1 MSLIP
6 QFHTELQE
14 VNCMDN
20 EKRKEI
26 RRILSG
32 FMEDD
37 GKVLTAAESV
47 LTSGFKSVFSGSFSA
62 RVLGIAVIKRQYKA
76 DFSASE
82 LPERCRKAF
91 ADMGRRV
98 SLKTEPEGADAV
110 LVFRFLF
117 NPCLITAQFEGS
129 RVLLT
134 FYAARSIAVLLNAC
148 FNFSRWLKK
157 MPDGKM
163 KREDITIGAEKDDET
178 PKKHPKR
185 ERKHKKK

>member
-1 MSLIP
+1 
-6 QFHTELQE
+6 
-14 VNCMDN
+14 MDY

-32 FMEDD
+32 FVEYD
-37 GKVLTAAESV
+37 GKVLTAADTV
-47 LTSGFKSVFSGSFSA
+47 LKSGFKSVFSGSFSA

-82 LPERCRKAF
+82 LPEKCRKAF

-98 SLKTEPEGADAV
+98 SLNTELEGTDAV

-117 NPCLITAQFEGS
+117 NPCIITAQFDGC

-134 FYAARSIAVLLNAC
+134 FYAARSIGVLLNAR
-148 FNFSRWLKK
+148 FNFSKWLKK

-163 KREDITIGAEKDDET
+163 KREDVTIGAENASAEKAA
-178 PKKHPKR
+178 KRPKR
-185 ERKHKKK
+185 EKKHRKK

>member
-1 MSLIP
+1 
-6 QFHTELQE
+6 
-14 VNCMDN
+14 
-20 EKRKEI
+20 
-26 RRILSG
+26 
-32 FMEDD
+32 MEDD
-37 GKVLTAAESV
+37 GKVLTAADSV

-82 LPERCRKAF
+82 LPEKCRKAF

-98 SLKTEPEGADAV
+98 SLKCEPESDAV

-117 NPCLITAQFEGS
+117 NPCLITARFEGS

-134 FYAARSIAVLLNAC
+134 FYAARSIGVLLNAR
-148 FNFSRWLKK
+148 FNFSKWLKK

-163 KREDITIGAEKDDET
+163 KREDVTIGADKDEEA
-178 PKKHPKR
+178 PKKHRKR
-185 ERKHKKK
+185 EKKKKK

>member
-1 MSLIP
+1 
-6 QFHTELQE
+6 
-14 VNCMDN
+14 MDN

-37 GKVLTAAESV
+37 GKVLTAADSV

-82 LPERCRKAF
+82 LPEKCRKAF

-98 SLKTEPEGADAV
+98 SLKCEPESDAV

-117 NPCLITAQFEGS
+117 NPCLITARFEGS

-134 FYAARSIAVLLNAC
+134 FYAARSIGVLLNAR
-148 FNFSRWLKK
+148 FNFSKWLKK

-163 KREDITIGAEKDDET
+163 KREDVTIGAENASAEKAA
-178 PKKHPKR
+178 KRPKR
-185 ERKHKKK
+185 EKKHRKK

>member
-1 MSLIP
+1 
-6 QFHTELQE
+6 
-14 VNCMDN
+14 MDY

-32 FMEDD
+32 FVEYD
-37 GKVLTAAESV
+37 GKVLTAADTV
-47 LTSGFKSVFSGSFSA
+47 LKSGFKSVFSGSFSA

-82 LPERCRKAF
+82 LPEKCRKAF
-91 ADMGRRV
+91 ADMGRKV
-98 SLKTEPEGADAV
+98 SLNTEPEVTDAV

-117 NPCLITAQFEGS
+117 NPCLITARFEGS

-134 FYAARSIAVLLNAC
+134 FYAARSIGVLLNAR
-148 FNFSRWLKK
+148 FNFSKWLKK

-163 KREDITIGAEKDDET
+163 KREDVTIGADKDGEV
-178 PKKHPKR
+178 PKKHRKR
-185 ERKHKKK
+185 EKKKKK

>member
-1 MSLIP
+1 
-6 QFHTELQE
+6 
-14 VNCMDN
+14 MDY

-32 FMEDD
+32 FVEYD
-37 GKVLTAAESV
+37 GKVLTAADTV
-47 LTSGFKSVFSGSFSA
+47 LKSGFKSVFSGSFSA

-82 LPERCRKAF
+82 LPEKCRKAF

-98 SLKTEPEGADAV
+98 SLQTEPEGTDAV

-117 NPCLITAQFEGS
+117 NPCIITAQFDGC

-134 FYAARSIAVLLNAC
+134 FYAARSIGVLLNAR
-148 FNFSRWLKK
+148 FNFSKWLKK
-157 MPDGKM
+157 MPAEKM
-163 KREDITIGAEKDDET
+163 TREDVTIGADKDEEA
-178 PKKHPKR
+178 PKKHRKR
-185 ERKHKKK
+185 EKKKKK